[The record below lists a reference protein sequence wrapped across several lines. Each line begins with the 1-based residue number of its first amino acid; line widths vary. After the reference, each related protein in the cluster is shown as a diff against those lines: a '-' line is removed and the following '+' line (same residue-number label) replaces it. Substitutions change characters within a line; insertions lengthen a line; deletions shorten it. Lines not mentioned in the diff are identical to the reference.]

1 MESRSV
7 CGCDKPYKL
16 IYSVQSRYSIQV
28 FYMTAVLFTY
38 FLQRQCTDICLKKN
52 SFMWTEQKCITTCN
66 IMYYLKRI
74 VFVYTA
80 FKE

>member
-1 MESRSV
+1 
-7 CGCDKPYKL
+7 
-16 IYSVQSRYSIQV
+16 
-28 FYMTAVLFTY
+28 MTAVLFTY
-38 FLQRQCTDICLKKN
+38 FLQRQCTDICLRKN